1 MTALHKARL
10 LAMAFGA
17 VTVVM
22 LSGCKMTDYDTASY
36 GTTLDTWIG
45 VHSDNLVVTRGPP
58 DRTFALSD
66 GRQVFAYYDE
76 STALRPDPNNFIE
89 QSCGTPT
96 YNTTGTIQ
104 PHGYGYSYES
114 TTTARSGLCFNSGLN
129 YQRVT
134 QTCETR
140 FVIGHDGRIAHWVYE
155 GAGC

>member
-22 LSGCKMTDYDTASY
+22 LGGCKTTGYDTASY

-45 VHSDNLVVTRGPP
+45 VHLDNLIVSRGPP

-76 STALRPDPNNFIE
+76 STALRPDHNNFIE

-96 YNTTGTIQ
+96 YNTTGTIL
-104 PHGYGYSYES
+104 PRGYCYRYDS
-114 TTTARSGLCFNSGLN
+114 TTTAIAGLCFNSGLN

-140 FVIGHDGRIAHWVYE
+140 FVIDRDGRIEGWAYE

>member
-1 MTALHKARL
+1 MTALRKARL

-17 VTVVM
+17 VTVVT
-22 LSGCKMTDYDTASY
+22 LGGCKTTGY
-36 GTTLDTWIG
+36 GTTSYDKTLDTWIG
-45 VHSDNLVVTRGPP
+45 VHSDNLIVSRGPP
-58 DRTFALSD
+58 DRTYSLSD

-76 STALRPDPNNFIE
+76 STSLKPNPNNFFQ

-96 YNTTGTIQ
+96 FQTTGTIQ
-104 PHGYGYSYES
+104 PRGYGYAYQS
-114 TTTARSGLCFNSGLN
+114 TTRARQGPCYISGIN

-140 FVIGHDGRIAHWVYE
+140 FVIGHDGRISNWAFE